1 MSGIYIPGMGMP
13 KRGHTVTVTI
23 GGCEE
28 VYVEYYDCRP
38 HVEEDIKY
46 KAVPVTD
53 HGRLIDADKVMEA
66 LSDMAKEY
74 PKNPLDSIGGYMIS
88 KVRVAIEKLPTIIPA
103 SGGKENEF

>member
-53 HGRLIDADKVMEA
+53 HGRLIDAFDTVKKLCDSEYYNAAEIV
-66 LSDMAKEY
+66 SDM
-74 PKNPLDSIGGYMIS
+74 
-88 KVRVAIEKLPTIIPA
+88 PTIIPA
-103 SGGKENEF
+103 DKEEEG